1 MPVAKSVPPVDFR
14 GFPSYLQALAAEA
27 DLPLAVQQTQQLA
40 VYARALAETN
50 RKFNLT
56 ALDQPADIAALHIL
70 DSVLV
75 LDALTAEVEELQSGS
90 RPLSLA
96 DLGTGGGLP
105 GIPIKVMWPAVSLT
119 LVDGSRKKV
128 RFLTEILETL
138 GLPQAQAVQGRA
150 EDLAHRAEYREQ
162 YDLVVVRG
170 LARFPTLLEYAVPWL
185 RTGGLLLAYK
195 GPGFPAELHEARRAL
210 RLLQATVERVIPVH
224 IPGRDVVRLVAAV
237 RKTARTPRRYPRPRG
252 LPRKEPL

>member
-1 MPVAKSVPPVDFR
+1 MSAAKSVQPVDFS
-14 GFPSYLQALAAEA
+14 GFRSHLQALAAEA
-27 DLPLAVQQTQQLA
+27 GLQLSAQQAQQMD
-40 VYARALAETN
+40 VYARALAATN

-56 ALDQPADIAALHIL
+56 AIDQPADIAALHIL

-75 LDALTAEVEELQSGS
+75 LDALAAEVEDLQAGGQA
-90 RPLSLA
+90 LSLA

-105 GIPIKVMWPAVSLT
+105 GIPIKVVWPEVSLT
-119 LVDGSRKKV
+119 LVDGSLKKV
-128 RFLTEILETL
+128 RFLAEVLAIM
-138 GLPQAQAVQGRA
+138 GLPNARAVQGRA
-150 EDLAHRAEYREQ
+150 EDLAHWSAHRGQ

-195 GPGFPAELHEARRAL
+195 GPNFPAEFHDSRQAL
-210 RLLQATVERVIPVH
+210 RLLKAEVERVIPVH
-224 IPGRDVVRLVAAV
+224 IPGRTVVRLVAAV
-237 RKTARTPRRYPRPRG
+237 RKIGGTPKQYPRPRG